1 MYKSSFYQRQL
12 NLNNPNIVHIIG
24 ARGSGKTTFCQQF
37 VDEYGKN
44 ILEKTITPSGNSTI
58 IQTDIVILEET
69 ENRLFL
75 KARSKWDI
83 LRDVIIFALSIDLN
97 FKFDLNKGIYEKSNR
112 QAIKLGQDKDIKLDT
127 NTCKYVYNLFR
138 RDDLM
143 EEFLEICKDLQREY
157 FSKGDI
163 EILIAQNIE
172 GSQLGFF
179 IDNIIRDELG
189 IDEFYGRRH
198 EIGLD
203 SDLIIEKTIIST
215 KKFNKYKDKEEDF
228 KDIVSYRILFEHAVL
243 VLNCDEQA
251 KRSIPDGFSKGLIF
265 KISQTYNQSDHI
277 SIETD
282 FNHIE
287 NRILLIPAGICGEL
301 IDDRSIDEFKNVII
315 SDSKRNVVVIT
326 KLDKTCSHESYRDCY
341 SEFIDNLKDEVVTT
355 HNSLIDKLGQV
366 YLKETDQE
374 ALLNRNDII
383 QKLIVFFDSAYL
395 SNIQKR
401 HGEFDH
407 ELHKIVCKDKEDQ
420 LIEASDIEDIVH
432 TDTWYDL
439 LKYILQYIK

>member
-12 NLNNPNIVHIIG
+12 NLNNPNVIHLIG
-24 ARGSGKTTFCQQF
+24 SRGAGKTTFCQQF
-37 VDEYGKN
+37 VDEYGKS

-75 KARSKWDI
+75 KARSKRDI
-83 LRDVIIFALSIDLN
+83 IRDIIIFALSIDLN
-97 FKFDLNKGIYEKSNR
+97 FKFDLTKGIYEKSNR
-112 QAIKLGQDKDIKLDT
+112 QAIKISQDKDIKLDPS
-127 NTCKYVYNLFR
+127 TCKYVYNLFR

-143 EEFLEICKDLQREY
+143 EDFLGICKDLQREY
-157 FSKGDI
+157 FSNGDI
-163 EILIAQNIE
+163 WLLISQNIE
-172 GSQLGFF
+172 GSQLGLF

-203 SDLIIEKTIIST
+203 SDLILDKTIIST
-215 KKFNKYKDKEEDF
+215 KKFNKYKDKEEAF
-228 KDIVSYRILFEHAVL
+228 KDIVSYRILFEQAVL
-243 VLNCDEQA
+243 VLNCDEEA
-251 KRSIPDGFSKGLIF
+251 KRSIPDVFTKGLIF
-265 KISQTYNQSDHI
+265 KSSQGGHQSDHI

-282 FNHIE
+282 FNHVE

-315 SDSKRNVVVIT
+315 SDSQRNVVVIT
-326 KLDKTCSHESYRDCY
+326 KLDKTCSHECYRDCY

-374 ALLNRNDII
+374 ALFNRNDII

-395 SNIQKR
+395 SNIQKC

-407 ELHKIVCKDKEDQ
+407 ELHKIVCRDKEDQ

>member
-1 MYKSSFYQRQL
+1 MIS
-12 NLNNPNIVHIIG
+12 
-24 ARGSGKTTFCQQF
+24 
-37 VDEYGKN
+37 
-44 ILEKTITPSGNSTI
+44 
-58 IQTDIVILEET
+58 
-69 ENRLFL
+69 
-75 KARSKWDI
+75 
-83 LRDVIIFALSIDLN
+83 
-97 FKFDLNKGIYEKSNR
+97 
-112 QAIKLGQDKDIKLDT
+112 
-127 NTCKYVYNLFR
+127 
-138 RDDLM
+138 
-143 EEFLEICKDLQREY
+143 
-157 FSKGDI
+157 
-163 EILIAQNIE
+163 QNIE
-172 GSQLGFF
+172 GSQLGLF

-203 SDLIIEKTIIST
+203 KDLIIEKTIIST
-215 KKFNKYKDKEEDF
+215 KKFNKYKDKEEAF

-243 VLNCDEQA
+243 VLNCDEKA
-251 KRSIPDGFSKGLIF
+251 KGSIPDGFSKGLIF

-326 KLDKTCSHESYRDCY
+326 KLDKTCSHECYRDCY

-355 HNSLIDKLGQV
+355 HNSLIDKLGQA

-374 ALLNRNDII
+374 DLLNRNDII

-395 SNIQKR
+395 SNIQKC

>member
-1 MYKSSFYQRQL
+1 M
-12 NLNNPNIVHIIG
+12 
-24 ARGSGKTTFCQQF
+24 
-37 VDEYGKN
+37 
-44 ILEKTITPSGNSTI
+44 
-58 IQTDIVILEET
+58 
-69 ENRLFL
+69 
-75 KARSKWDI
+75 
-83 LRDVIIFALSIDLN
+83 
-97 FKFDLNKGIYEKSNR
+97 
-112 QAIKLGQDKDIKLDT
+112 
-127 NTCKYVYNLFR
+127 LFR
-138 RDDLM
+138 S
-143 EEFLEICKDLQREY
+143 REY

-163 EILIAQNIE
+163 EILISQNIE

-228 KDIVSYRILFEHAVL
+228 KDIVSYRILFEQAVL

-282 FNHIE
+282 FNHVE

-326 KLDKTCSHESYRDCY
+326 KLDKTCSHESYRDSY

-395 SNIQKR
+395 SN
-401 HGEFDH
+401 
-407 ELHKIVCKDKEDQ
+407 KIGRAHV
-420 LIEASDIEDIVH
+420 
-432 TDTWYDL
+432 
-439 LKYILQYIK
+439 

>member
-215 KKFNKYKDKEEDF
+215 KKFNKYKGKEEDF